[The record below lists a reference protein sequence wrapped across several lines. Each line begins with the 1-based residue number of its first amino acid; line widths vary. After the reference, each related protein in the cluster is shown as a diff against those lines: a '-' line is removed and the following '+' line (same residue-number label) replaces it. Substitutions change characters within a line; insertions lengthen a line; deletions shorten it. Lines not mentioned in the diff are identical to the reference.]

1 MFVLG
6 LTGSIGMGKSE
17 TAKMFRRLGVPVYDA
32 DAAVHALQAPGGAAL
47 PSIEAA
53 FPGVV
58 HDGVLDRAAL
68 RSRVVGDAAAL
79 RRLEGIIHPMVGR
92 RQRAFLAGAVRRREP
107 LVVIDVPLLFETN
120 GEARCDATAVVSAP
134 FAIQKARV
142 LARPN
147 MDADTFA
154 KILRQQ
160 VPDVVKR
167 QRADFIIPSSLGRR
181 HALSCVR
188 HIVKLCR
195 QRIGHAWPPRGLPRR
210 RPPRHPSRRSIHARS
225 RSGH

>member
-6 LTGSIGMGKSE
+6 LTGSIGMGKTE

-32 DAAVHALQAPGGAAL
+32 DAAVHALQAPGGPAL
-47 PSIEAA
+47 PAIEAA

-58 HDGVLDRAAL
+58 LDGVLDRAAL
-68 RSRVVGDAAAL
+68 RARVVGDAAAL
-79 RRLEGIIHPMVGR
+79 RRLEVIIHPMVGR
-92 RQRAFLAGAVRRREP
+92 RQRAFLAGAVRRRAT
-107 LVVIDVPLLFETN
+107 LVVVDVPLLFETN

-134 FAIQKARV
+134 FPIQRARV

-160 VPDVVKR
+160 VPDVIKR
-167 QRADFIIPSSLGRR
+167 QRADFIIPTSLGRR

-188 HIVKLCR
+188 RIVKLCR
-195 QRIGHAWPPRGLPRR
+195 QRIGHAWPPRGPRR
-210 RPPRHPSRRSIHARS
+210 RPPRHPCRRPIHARS
-225 RSGH
+225 RPGH